1 MQRTWALFLISVGVF
16 VAAFAARHAL
26 VPDVVPIAVA
36 EDQAPWTLQVA
47 FLLTA
52 IENIGA
58 FGAAVIIVAALAQR
72 IANRVAQILV
82 GITTTLM

>member
-1 MQRTWALFLISVGVF
+1 V
-16 VAAFAARHAL
+16 
-26 VPDVVPIAVA
+26 
-36 EDQAPWTLQVA
+36 LQIA
-47 FLLTA
+47 FLLKA

-72 IANRVAQILV
+72 IKDRVVRVLI

>member
-1 MQRTWALFLISVGVF
+1 MQRTLALFLIAIGVF
-16 VAAFAARHAL
+16 VAAFLARHAL

-36 EDQAPWTLQVA
+36 EDQAPWALQAA
-47 FLLTA
+47 FLLRA

-58 FGAAVIIVAALAQR
+58 FGAAVVIVAALAQR
-72 IANRVAQILV
+72 IKDRVVRVLI